1 MNGLNDLSMN
11 WMLIVL
17 LPYMIFFL
25 TIRIMLQQE
34 GKKARVGEKK
44 PGPQKKP
51 LSVVIPLKNEE
62 ANIQNLIHDLV
73 TQTLNQEHYEVIFV
87 DDASSDSTLEIIRAS
102 GELFHGFKILS
113 SPAHGK
119 KKALAHGINYAKG
132 EFIVST
138 DGDCRVKK
146 EWLEEIYSFT
156 GTHHTDMLIGPV
168 DIINTGN
175 LLNRFIQLEFLGLQA
190 ITEVFAKKG
199 RPVMCNGANLCFRN
213 PGSGKYIE
221 MVNETVTSGDDI
233 FLMESYRKYGKII
246 RWFDSPSILVMT
258 HGPASINT
266 FLKQRIRWTSK
277 SPFYTQRSLIL
288 LALLVFLTNLF
299 IGAVFFLSFFIP
311 AMWIIFLSLLIMKSI
326 PDLLILTSMAK
337 KRNKTGLLN
346 LFIPAQLI
354 YPFYVVTTGMA
365 GVARGLFSSRQGK

>member
-1 MNGLNDLSMN
+1 MN

-25 TIRIMLQQE
+25 TIRVMLQQE
-34 GKKARVGEKK
+34 GKKARAGDKK
-44 PGPQKKP
+44 PGAHKKL
-51 LSVVIPLKNEE
+51 LSVIIPLKNEE
-62 ANIQNLIHDLV
+62 ANIQNLINDLLA
-73 TQTLNQEHYEVIFV
+73 QTLDQDHYEVIFV
-87 DDASSDSTLEIIRAS
+87 DDASSDSTLEILKAS
-102 GELFHGFKILS
+102 GDLLNGFKILH
-113 SPAHGK
+113 SPGNGK
-119 KKALAHGINYAKG
+119 KKALAMGINYAKG

-138 DGDCRVKK
+138 DGDCRLKK
-146 EWLEEIYSFT
+146 NWLEEIYSLIST
-156 GTHHTDMLIGPV
+156 KHTDMLIGPV

-175 LLNRFIQLEFLGLQA
+175 LLNSFIQLEFLGLQA
-190 ITEVFAKKG
+190 ITEVFARKG
-199 RPVMCNGANLCFRN
+199 KPIICNGANLCFRN
-213 PGSGKYIE
+213 PGPRKYIE

-233 FLMESYRKYGKII
+233 FLMESYRKYGKTI
-246 RWFDSPSILVMT
+246 RWLDSPSSLVMT

-266 FLKQRIRWTSK
+266 FMKQRIRWTSK
-277 SPFYTQRSLIL
+277 SPYYTQGSLIL

-299 IGAVFFLSFFIP
+299 ISAVFFLSFFIP
-311 AMWIIFLSLLIMKSI
+311 AMWIIFLSLFIMKSI
-326 PDLLILTSMAK
+326 PDLLILGLMAK